1 MIRSH
6 FLWISLLCWLLLSV
20 SSFAQSNNIYYVTAD
35 GKPVTPANVPGI
47 TLQKEWMDTTKV
59 STLEAA
65 LKNAQAGDE
74 IWIKGYEM
82 GAKGDAVVYQAP
94 DGGFKLKSGVSI
106 YGGFAGDEKNKT
118 DRRTDGQLYRLRYRT
133 ILTGDENRN
142 DVVDPVNYIFP
153 GGKNYRDNNRRHV
166 IDIDM
171 TPTEQSGNKNT
182 TATVVNGCIVARGH
196 AYDATNP
203 TQQNGG
209 GIYIHGNN
217 TGGGI
222 FRIER
227 CFFTENYGY
236 YGGAIYVAAEVKNVN
251 NGANLIDRCSFFNNA
266 AGERENSSNHGG
278 AVCIVGQGYVFNST
292 IYNNENGGVLATK
305 TGSAIVNCTITRN
318 TGAGIDGFGDGTHQI
333 PVHNTVVWG
342 NANLTTDATN
352 NMPEFKYSAYPEANK
367 IHTTSDQ
374 HNLFLSEKNNEAA
387 GPSFTLPSTRTGY
400 DVDFK
405 IREEAYPQ
413 WNWEPMEET
422 TLVDKGSNELYTNIK
437 FTQNPN
443 QDLNGQ
449 TRIQGT
455 IDIGAYEF
463 QPLAPGRRRY
473 VKQDGTGKGTSWE
486 DASGDLQAMID
497 ELATNNP
504 NNLLGEVWIA
514 GGTYRPKTFLIT
526 GENYTATF
534 CMRDGISVY
543 GGFKGNETSKSQRL
557 TYQFPWETEKDQS
570 TVYLVAKEYNNK
582 PVLADNRWNINSSSR
597 HVVWFAPA
605 TYSDAQAPAFTRP
618 TILDRVCIEGGHALG
633 ESTDKA
639 AFQSSVGGGIY
650 MNDANA
656 YLRDCVVK
664 YSTAKVAG
672 GGVYLKNGRIIGSL
686 IYNCNAGADT
696 ENGKGGGVFVDE
708 TGMVLRSMVV
718 NNTAGLGAGVYLN
731 NEDQLLPNYLVVSTS
746 VISNNTARI
755 NGGVY
760 CNKGGILTQNT
771 ITNNYTPTSPD
782 LANRH
787 SAQTGGVYIN
797 EYGMVI
803 NSIIWNNK
811 INLTGASNSD
821 EATDIPVYALNP
833 TKEKVRFLYNAISCP
848 NNAVWNNTLQEYT
861 LTLGDNNT
869 TDSNQMGP
877 DFTVETEGDEA
888 LLKRVGAQ
896 READW
901 IYYYWQPKQG
911 SNLWAAGQPI
921 GQFPEHVLM
930 APELDITGKDLF
942 DQKPSI
948 GAFQVIP
955 TFIKADETSET
966 DKYIIYVDGQNT
978 SIEADGSSWDKAHR
992 SLTEAVNWFA
1002 QRDNPEKKQ
1011 MVIRVKAQEL
1021 WPKFAFSNEDPKTAT
1036 LRIPVTKSGQPIV
1049 IEGSWHPN
1057 EQKQQWERNPLAF
1070 RSILNSNFNGKT
1082 QEEGFYHGVNIDAN
1096 AKLVLDG
1103 FHIINGY
1110 AASTASIQSGAGV
1123 LAKAGSDVTLRNC
1136 IIENNTAH
1144 TAAAVDAREAKNLTM
1159 INCVVNNNTNT
1170 SGDSESVIGVPA
1182 GKETTHTFDHLTVV
1196 NNIGSIPA
1204 TITKEHNY
1212 NSFAAGNTGSN
1223 NTLELATTGE
1233 KGGAKNF
1240 ANPTNKVG
1248 ATFGFDTY
1256 LGGYSEFR
1264 PLTSSVDAAQV
1275 INQGVEENI
1284 TKVTDSPLKNDIT
1297 MVHDRNL
1304 GGIPDLGAY
1313 EADLPKKGRVYYV
1326 RTSDD
1331 GGSDTNDGLSWG
1343 TAFATISKAVETADK
1358 GEVINSKKPQVWVA
1372 AGTYQ
1377 QSPKEQSINCFE
1389 ILDGVNVYGAFPK
1402 TGTPG
1407 MGDRHPFISDSI
1419 YHDNTYKAEA
1429 YETILKPA
1437 DGKNGRVL
1445 GQEDKHN
1452 PKNSDNSTITYDYV
1466 FVGEGN
1472 GDYVKTQSEYI
1483 PQEGGAYYYGPG
1495 NKDGYWKADGLYA
1508 DYWYAEKTGSYK
1520 YFESGKEVVWSQNTN
1535 GGYTDKNGSKVLIE
1549 VGSGYGDYSIGSIGP
1564 IEYWY
1569 QDTDLNKNNYKV
1581 FTTPSYYPVNP
1592 NIKGSEEFKANS
1604 YNNVGKGKGNHI
1616 FIEPGKYNLVGE
1628 GFGNYKYAEHYLNV
1642 GIDKGSYAKVVRR
1655 DKAFYYPTTWDGF
1668 TIREGK
1674 LTEIQTPVGRNGGA
1688 GACIFTNV
1696 TLKNCIVTECSYIA
1710 SGHKYMRGGGTYCDE
1725 GTLINCYI
1733 QKNTLHNESND
1744 GESYGAGVY
1753 LYKGTMYNCVI
1764 NENEGLG
1771 VFTDGAGIF
1780 IENGKFFNNT
1790 VVGNTSNG
1798 TTRGN
1803 GGISI
1808 FRSADKSE
1816 LTIYNCIVIG
1826 NKGYK
1831 GNMIGHADIA
1841 VSNAGTINCYNTIT
1855 NNVESKK
1862 EGDKAINYNKES
1874 KAVSNPE
1881 LLFEN
1886 ISKKDFRLKAGS
1898 PALNMGNDA
1907 PVVDSATIYLEYYT
1921 DMDFTDR
1928 IKDCRVDAGAYESEN
1943 EENIKAEG
1951 EGKADA
1957 DTLTY
1962 YVTQNGAGTRSGENP
1977 DNAACAMKLQR
1988 VLTRAGEVAR
1998 QYHEKQVVVKVA
2010 GYPGK
2015 TFTYHANTL
2024 SNPNDPQS
2032 YSFVVPYGVTLMG
2045 GYCEGLTIDNI
2056 KYEANWNKVDR
2067 DAAQFM
2073 TVLSAIKQGTTTQ
2086 DVNGYHA
2093 LTFGEK
2099 PVEWPDGKEKT
2110 TLVDGVYLEDGA
2122 ATSLAPLGDSR
2133 TCGGGTIVPAWGHL
2147 RNCVVRNN
2155 KARQG
2160 GGLYVLPGGLVTG
2173 CGIMQNEATLEGGG
2187 IYACKDKQSESMNS
2201 SQPDE
2206 IRSHLISNTLVENKA
2221 NTGGGIYL
2229 EDGAALS
2236 VNVAIWGNTA
2246 GTDKNVSG
2254 VVNQKFSDR
2263 LFTDI
2268 QFGDMIKKLKE
2279 LISEWYPFNY
2289 SYIEKFEVPGNV
2301 NNSVMSSNRNDYFG
2315 QFFTLKPYSILI
2327 NKGMLESIQD
2337 AMVKKIGVAEYD
2349 MQGKRRKGQQEDP
2362 LRRIDVGAYAYTGGV
2377 MPTDTIVKRLF
2388 VSPANDVMI
2397 KEGTEEKFMGRS
2409 FYTSFTLLE
2418 DAIDYINAVR
2428 KNAQVGKE
2436 ARETTFE
2443 ILMAKGTYKPQ
2454 RQRVNAAMT
2463 VYDQRLNSFT
2473 IPYNVQIYGGF
2484 SGEEKYSSFD
2494 QDTNLPVIEG
2504 QEITLQKCEPIE
2516 SLCQKRSRSDHNG
2529 NLLLEP
2535 WELAAQTVLS
2545 GELNISETEK
2555 NAYHVVYSEKALP
2568 EQDANGKIT
2577 MEVPDSQMVVLDGI
2591 TIMKGITHNYLQYNE
2606 VEGLAE
2612 NEVGRGGGVYSK
2624 GVDYVLAN
2632 CRLLENKAVRGGGA
2646 FLWDADLYLFNN
2658 LFAGNSAEHLEAVN
2672 TDSTKYSYGG
2682 ALVVAATKKEF
2693 KNPTI
2698 GQDKARVFNLK
2709 AINNLWAN
2717 NSAKGKDGKGGKG
2730 GAIAV
2735 YNTHKMESHPS
2746 TQANEFEIRLANN
2759 TFVRNA
2765 ASAAPVIYG
2774 SYTDS
2779 YLVNCLLWGNQGD
2792 ILGENEATANIS
2804 YSASDVNYH
2813 DKFGDKNQE
2822 QGKNKDQNR
2831 LIDSENHSKKGP
2843 HFWQPST
2850 RAGVEGY
2857 NGETKWNPIAISP
2870 VTDHGSGMID
2880 QRKNPYEETGEP
2892 KPSYKSCWE
2901 EFIPEALQK
2910 YKQVYITKS
2919 TTKEDP
2925 DSYERY
2931 SGPLDADSGKVLTRP
2946 IDIGFYEYQYIS
2958 RFSTMPQIYVAE
2970 QRTGRG
2976 TGDNWENATDD
2987 LRGAIIGAAHP
2998 EQNAKEDR
3006 TIYVKH
3012 GHYVSPSL
3020 NQDGTAF
3027 PIHTSNLPSGKQLNL
3042 TIKGSCTGIG
3052 LGSKAVQNFSQ
3063 PSYIAAHPQ
3072 MTAQTK
3078 QLFDISVNSGKRLTL
3093 EGFSMT
3099 NAKPEKESGTA
3110 VKLTKVAKD
3119 GQMALRQVAL
3129 RGNRVGM
3136 EVGKYALQ
3144 EGGKLL
3150 AVNTLFAD
3158 NQTGLAFDSKNDV
3171 SVKNATLVNTTFA
3184 NNQTADMNTAVP
3196 ATFNSVAWNNGT
3208 NHMPKD
3214 DPHAAAEARKYYNQV
3229 FTFKE
3234 EAAVHNKILLKGP
3247 NFVDPLNADESK
3259 RDYRIRPSL
3268 PLLDKGSNELYLR
3281 HAMELKGNSLPTSIP
3296 DSVKDLY
3303 HTNRQV
3309 GKKIDIGAYE
3319 YEALLQQIIY
3329 VKEGLTEGKAD
3340 GTSWKDA
3347 TGDLQGAVDLAGLYA
3362 EVNKPQKAYVFADRN
3377 VHPKEQLTISL
3388 PNAQIYGGMYGE
3400 ILFDEEGQVKH
3411 LLSQR
3416 TGMLMQRE
3424 HSKLTKL
3431 QLNADAVVDG
3441 FEVEQEAVVN
3451 AGTFST
3457 SIVGS
3462 ANASGSKVSG
3472 QKDGLLYNSLVY
3484 GNVNGLKAVNVTATG
3499 TITPAQSESGNNRS
3513 NVTTEAENRYIKTDH
3528 WKYQLNETDYES
3540 LDKGTVKL
3548 EPYIN
3553 AVGHDRDLIGNKRVR
3568 GKVDNGCFETWNVVT
3583 DTVVAA
3589 ENFPAG
3595 QSVVY
3600 VRSGKELQLDK
3611 SYTIDSPF
3619 NPGFLL
3625 LEHQAGLRGN
3635 KQEVFLTN
3643 FAVERQLLPL
3653 KQAEEQAQ
3661 AEANATAADTKV
3673 YDLAVMPF
3681 IVTNAEGIQSQEYPE
3696 DAKLYCYDAQK
3707 RASFNF
3713 KFDDVTTEGIKG
3725 AWKTTSYDADRNN
3738 NYTRGWLIE
3747 GKPNTKV
3754 RFYGKDYKEDS
3765 SLKQVSLMKANHNEP
3780 WNPSISQ
3787 SNKFTHKENM
3797 SWNLFGS
3804 PYLCAMKYTDME
3816 YGRVIYG
3823 YQDGDYIAAKTYDD
3837 SGKQLA
3843 HGYIPAGDAVFTQT
3857 ATLKESENLII
3868 ARPDSSNALKEQ
3880 DVAYAGQAELLVALA
3895 RNFTTR
3901 SDAAETKPDILQLH
3915 AVDAS
3920 EARTDFDMGSDG
3932 VKWTSLT
3939 AMPQLYAVQN
3949 GGHYSLL
3956 SAVNREGTVTA
3967 GVSLP
3972 EAGMYTFSIPED
3984 CDLTNYE
3991 VVLLHDAVTGLSTD
4005 LTEMPYDFAVT
4016 EACETETRFTLSF
4029 VRKDSGLTQAIR
4041 VRRIASHTFR
4051 IEGTQPGDLIRIFS
4065 TDGKQ
4070 VATATASSATE
4081 TIEAFL
4087 PATAIVEVKRQGK
4100 CVGVVKVL

>member
-6 FLWISLLCWLLLSV
+6 SLWISLLCWLLLSV

-35 GKPVTPANVPGI
+35 GKPVNPANVPGI

-153 GGKNYRDNNRRHV
+153 GGNNNRDNNRRHV

-171 TPTEQSGNKNT
+171 TPTVQSGNKNT

-251 NGANLIDRCSFFNNA
+251 NGANLIDRCAFFNNA
-266 AGERENSSNHGG
+266 AGEREKSSNYGG
-278 AVCIVGQGYVFNST
+278 AVCIAGQGYVFNST

-305 TGSAIVNCTITRN
+305 TGSAIINCTITRN
-318 TGAGIDGFGDGTHQI
+318 TGAGVDEFTLPQENTGKADQNI
-333 PVHNTVVWG
+333 PVHNSVIWG
-342 NANLTTDATN
+342 NSKLTTNVTD
-352 NMPEFKYSAYPEANK
+352 NMPDFQYSAYPEAGTLGADPGLN
-367 IHTTSDQ
+367 
-374 HNLFLSEKNNEAA
+374 NLLLSEKNNEAA

-400 DVDFK
+400 DIEFK

-422 TLVDKGSNELYTNIK
+422 TLVDKGYNKLYNDIT

-497 ELATNNP
+497 ELATNNL
-504 NNLLGEVWIA
+504 NNLPGEVWIA

-639 AFQSSVGGGIY
+639 TFQSSVGGGIY

-771 ITNNYTPTSPD
+771 ITNNYTPSSPD

-877 DFTVETEGDEA
+877 DFTVETEGIMTSDEA

-955 TFIKADETSET
+955 TVIKADETSET

-1002 QRDNPEKKQ
+1002 RWDNPEKKQ

-1049 IEGSWHPN
+1049 IEGSWHQN

-1275 INQGVEENI
+1275 INKCVVSPI
-1284 TKVTDSPLKNDIT
+1284 TKGTDSPLTNDIT
-1297 MVHDRNL
+1297 MVHDRDL

-1326 RTSDD
+1326 RTSAD
-1331 GGSDTNDGLSWG
+1331 GGSDTNDGLSWEQP
-1343 TAFATISKAVETADK
+1343 FATVRKAVETAFS
-1358 GEVINSKKPQVWVA
+1358 GNVIKNAKPQVWVA
-1372 AGTYQ
+1372 AGIYAQ
-1377 QSPKEQSINCFE
+1377 ERSNENHLNCFE

-1402 TGTPG
+1402 AGTPG
-1407 MGDRHPFISDSI
+1407 IGDRHPFISDSI
-1419 YHDNTYKAEA
+1419 YHDGKYKAKY
-1429 YETILKPA
+1429 YETILEPGN
-1437 DGKNGRVL
+1437 GKYPGGRVL
-1445 GQEDKHN
+1445 GQLDQYN
-1452 PKNSDNSTITYDYV
+1452 PKNNSADNDKFEYLE
-1466 FVGEGN
+1466 VGEGE
-1472 GDYVKTQSEYI
+1472 GDYTLDTTGEY
-1483 PQEGGAYYYGPG
+1483 Y
-1495 NKDGYWKADGLYA
+1495 LH
-1508 DYWYAEKTGSYK
+1508 
-1520 YFESGKEVVWSQNTN
+1520 
-1535 GGYTDKNGSKVLIE
+1535 
-1549 VGSGYGDYSIGSIGP
+1549 VGSGNGSFV
-1564 IEYWY
+1564 
-1569 QDTDLNKNNYKV
+1569 KV
-1581 FTTPSYYPVNP
+1581 SRR
-1592 NIKGSEEFKANS
+1592 
-1604 YNNVGKGKGNHI
+1604 
-1616 FIEPGKYNLVGE
+1616 PGA
-1628 GFGNYKYAEHYLNV
+1628 FKYA
-1642 GIDKGSYAKVVRR
+1642 
-1655 DKAFYYPTTWDGF
+1655 TTWDGF
-1668 TIREGK
+1668 TIRNGK
-1674 LTEIQTPVGRNGGA
+1674 LNTGLEPNGRIGGA
-1688 GACIFTNV
+1688 GAAIYTNV
-1696 TLKNCIVTECSYIA
+1696 TLKNCIVTNCRYEA
-1710 SGHKYMRGGGTYCDE
+1710 DNKNQLRAGGVYCDE
-1725 GTLINCYI
+1725 GTLVNCYI
-1733 QKNTLHNESND
+1733 QNNVLNNYKHDYAFTA
-1744 GESYGAGVY
+1744 YGAGVY

-1764 NENEGLG
+1764 NGNTGKG
-1771 VFTDGAGIF
+1771 NTTDGAGIF
-1780 IENGKFFNNT
+1780 IEYGKFFNNT
-1790 VVGNTSNG
+1790 VIGNHSDG
-1798 TTRGN
+1798 TERGN
-1803 GGISI
+1803 GGICIYNSGGGG
-1808 FRSADKSE
+1808 K
-1816 LTIYNCIVIG
+1816 LTIYNCVAVANTSRKMPLTG
-1826 NKGYK
+1826 SD
-1831 GNMIGHADIA
+1831 DIA
-1841 VSNAGTINCYNTIT
+1841 VSNKGVINCFNTIT
-1855 NNVESKK
+1855 SDTK
-1862 EGDKAINYNKES
+1862 DHYINENKGIHYVNS
-1874 KAVSNPE
+1874 MSVTDVGTIFKDVPN
-1881 LLFEN
+1881 
-1886 ISKKDFRLKAGS
+1886 KDFRLKAGS
-1898 PALNMGNDA
+1898 PALNMGDDA

-1988 VLTRAGEVAR
+1988 VLTRAGEVAQ

-2045 GYCEGLTIDNI
+2045 GYCEGLMIDNT

-2099 PVEWPDGKEKT
+2099 PAEWPDGKEKM

-2133 TCGGGTIVPAWGHL
+2133 TRGGGTIVPAWGHL

-2263 LFTDI
+2263 LFADI

-2377 MPTDTIVKRLF
+2377 MPTDTVVKRLF

-2454 RQRVNAAMT
+2454 RQRVNAATT

-2484 SGEEKYSSFD
+2484 SGEEKYSSFKD
-2494 QDTNLPVIEG
+2494 NTELPVIEG
-2504 QEITLQKCEPIE
+2504 ENITLQKYELID

-2529 NLLLEP
+2529 NLLFEP

-2568 EQDANGKIT
+2568 GLDANGQP
-2577 MEVPDSQMVVLDGI
+2577 MEVPDSQTVVLDGL
-2591 TIMKGITHNYLQYNE
+2591 TIMKGITHNSLQQNGS
-2606 VEGLAE
+2606 GLAE

-2804 YSASDVNYH
+2804 YSASDVDYH

-2822 QGKNKDQNR
+2822 QGKNKDHNK
-2831 LIDSENHSKKGP
+2831 LIDKENHSKKGP

-2850 RAGVEGY
+2850 HAGVEGY
-2857 NGETKWNPIAISP
+2857 NSETKWNPIAISP

-2880 QRKNPYEETGEP
+2880 QRNDQHEETT
-2892 KPSYKSCWE
+2892 KPMPTYKSCWE

-2970 QRTGRG
+2970 QRAGRG

-3099 NAKPEKESGTA
+3099 NEKPEKEGGTA

-3129 RGNRVGM
+3129 RGNRVGI
-3136 EVGKYALQ
+3136 EVGKDALQ
-3144 EGGKLL
+3144 EGSKLL

-3158 NQTGLAFDSKNDV
+3158 NGTGLAFDSKDDV

-3184 NNQTADMNTAVP
+3184 NNSVADMSKEVTNTY
-3196 ATFNSVAWNNGT
+3196 NSVSWNNKVNNMQKANDHYNKVFTITGE
-3208 NHMPKD
+3208 
-3214 DPHAAAEARKYYNQV
+3214 AAA
-3229 FTFKE
+3229 
-3234 EAAVHNKILLKGP
+3234 HNANVLEGP
-3247 NFVDPLNADESK
+3247 NFRDPLNTDVAK

-3281 HAMELKGNSLPTSIP
+3281 HAMELKGNSLP

-3309 GKKIDIGAYE
+3309 GGNIDIGAYE
-3319 YEALLQQIIY
+3319 YEALLKQIIY

-3362 EVNKPQKAYVFADRN
+3362 EVNKDQKAYVFADRN

-3388 PNAQIYGGMYGE
+3388 PNAQIYGGMNGE
-3400 ILFDEEGQVKH
+3400 ILFDEEGQPSKDVEATVKH

-3451 AGTFST
+3451 KGTLST
-3457 SIVGS
+3457 SIVGKTTDKDAVV
-3462 ANASGSKVSG
+3462 AN
-3472 QKDGLLYNSLVY
+3472 QENTTGLLYNSLVY

-3540 LDKGTVKL
+3540 LDKGTVEL

-3611 SYTIDSPF
+3611 PYTIDSPF

-3696 DAKLYCYDAQK
+3696 DAKLYLYDAQK

-3823 YQDGDYIAAKTYDD
+3823 YQDGKYVPPIQTYPEDD
-3837 SGKQLA
+3837 GTSAPK
-3843 HGYIPAGDAVFTQT
+3843 GYIPAGDAVFTQT
-3857 ATLKESENLII
+3857 ATLKYEERFTVQLPTARNSET
-3868 ARPDSSNALKEQ
+3868 
-3880 DVAYAGQAELLVALA
+3880 AYANQETTLKVAIAQQAA
-3895 RNFTTR
+3895 TR
-3901 SDAAETKPDILQLH
+3901 ADAADTNPDILQLH

-3920 EARTDFDMGSDG
+3920 EARTDFDLGSDG

>member
-35 GKPVTPANVPGI
+35 GKPVNPANVPGI

-94 DGGFKLKSGVSI
+94 IGGFKLKSGVSI

-153 GGKNYRDNNRRHV
+153 GGNNNRDNNRRHV

-171 TPTEQSGNKNT
+171 TPTVQSGNKNT

-266 AGERENSSNHGG
+266 AGEREKSSNYGG
-278 AVCIVGQGYVFNST
+278 AVCIAGQGYVFNST

-305 TGSAIVNCTITRN
+305 TGSAIINCTITRN
-318 TGAGIDGFGDGTHQI
+318 TGAGVDGFTLPQENTGEADQNI
-333 PVHNTVVWG
+333 PVHNSVIWG
-342 NANLTTDATN
+342 NSKLTTNVTD
-352 NMPEFKYSAYPEANK
+352 NMPDFQYSAYPEAGTLGADPGLN
-367 IHTTSDQ
+367 
-374 HNLFLSEKNNEAA
+374 NLLLSEKNNEAA

-400 DVDFK
+400 DIEFK

-422 TLVDKGSNELYTNIK
+422 TLVDKGNNKLYNDIT

-497 ELATNNP
+497 ELATNNL
-504 NNLLGEVWIA
+504 NNLPGEVWIA

-543 GGFKGNETSKSQRL
+543 GGFKGGETSKSQRL

-582 PVLADNRWNINSSSR
+582 PVLADNRWNINSNSR

-771 ITNNYTPTSPD
+771 ITNNYTPSSPD

-833 TKEKVRFLYNAISCP
+833 TKEKVRFLYNAISSP

-877 DFTVETEGDEA
+877 DFTVETEGIMTDEA

-896 READW
+896 GEVDW

-955 TFIKADETSET
+955 TVIKADETSET

-1002 QRDNPEKKQ
+1002 RWDNPEKKQ

-1049 IEGSWHPN
+1049 IEGSWHQN

-1264 PLTSSVDAAQV
+1264 PLTSSVAAGDI
-1275 INQGVEENI
+1275 INKG
-1284 TKVTDSPLKNDIT
+1284 TDIDSTLTLDIT
-1297 MVHDRNL
+1297 MVRDRDL
-1304 GGIPDLGAY
+1304 GGIPDLGAF
-1313 EADLPKKGRVYYV
+1313 EANLPKKGRVYYV
-1326 RTSDD
+1326 RTSQD
-1331 GGSDTNDGLSWG
+1331 GGRDTNDGLSWEQP
-1343 TAFATISKAVETADK
+1343 FATIGHAVRRAYDQ
-1358 GEVINSKKPQVWVA
+1358 EVINGEKPQVWVA

-1377 QSPKEQSINCFE
+1377 QAPQSGNLNCFE
-1389 ILDGVNVYGAFPK
+1389 IIDGVNVLGAFPK
-1402 TGTPG
+1402 EGNPG
-1407 MGDRHPFISDSI
+1407 VGDRRPFISDSI
-1419 YHDNTYKAEA
+1419 YYDKSQYPNAEK
-1429 YETILKPA
+1429 YETILKPTNWV
-1437 DGKNGRVL
+1437 KGRVL
-1445 GQEDKHN
+1445 GQDYIYN
-1452 PKNSDNSTITYDYV
+1452 PVTSNTATSYV
-1466 FVGEGN
+1466 QTEKEK
-1472 GDYVKTQSEYI
+1472 GDYICTHSRIEFVAPNK
-1483 PQEGGAYYYGPG
+1483 G
-1495 NKDGYWKADGLYA
+1495 NYF
-1508 DYWYAEKTGSYK
+1508 YAEEDHYVPASQQLCTHFYVTEKGSYK
-1520 YFESGKEVVWSQNTN
+1520 YFAEADIKDVPQTTGSVKVKKNFVKVGGQLGSYTIKQENGVTLWVKVAGPYEEFTKAAIFRVDGTEIKGDAYEANSMNPVENGGNRLMVKAYEMTYVGQGYGNYQYTPAQYTKVTN
-1535 GGYTDKNGSKVLIE
+1535 GEGTHK
-1549 VGSGYGDYSIGSIGP
+1549 
-1564 IEYWY
+1564 
-1569 QDTDLNKNNYKV
+1569 Q
-1581 FTTPSYYPVNP
+1581 
-1592 NIKGSEEFKANS
+1592 IKQK
-1604 YNNVGKGKGNHI
+1604 
-1616 FIEPGKYNLVGE
+1616 
-1628 GFGNYKYAEHYLNV
+1628 
-1642 GIDKGSYAKVVRR
+1642 D
-1655 DKAFYYPTTWDGF
+1655 FYYPTTWDGF
-1668 TIREGK
+1668 TLQEGNLRK
-1674 LTEIQTPVGRNGGA
+1674 AVENSGRNGGA
-1688 GACIFTNV
+1688 GACIFSNV
-1696 TLKNCIVTECSYIA
+1696 TLKNCVVTNCTYVAGDAKEI
-1710 SGHKYMRGGGTYCDE
+1710 RGAGVYCDQ
-1725 GTLINCYI
+1725 GTVVNCYI
-1733 QKNTLHNESND
+1733 QNNVLKNLGNTW
-1744 GESYGAGVY
+1744 GYTCYGAGVY

-1764 NENEGLG
+1764 NRNVGEA
-1771 VFTDGAGIF
+1771 VAADGAGLF
-1780 IENGKFFNNT
+1780 IEFGKFFNNT
-1790 VVGNTSNG
+1790 VTGNISKG
-1798 TTRGN
+1798 TKRGN
-1803 GGISI
+1803 GGINIWQSGGGG
-1808 FRSADKSE
+1808 K
-1816 LTIYNCIVIG
+1816 LTIYNCIVVG
-1826 NKGYK
+1826 NKNQK
-1831 GNMIGHADIA
+1831 DCIGSADIA
-1841 VSNAGTINCYNTIT
+1841 VSSQGVINCFNTIT
-1855 NNVESKK
+1855 SDTK
-1862 EGDKAINYNKES
+1862 DRYINENKGIHYVNS
-1874 KAVSNPE
+1874 MSVTDVGTIFKDVPN
-1881 LLFEN
+1881 
-1886 ISKKDFRLKAGS
+1886 KDFRLKAGS

-1907 PVVDSATIYLEYYT
+1907 PVVDGDTIYLEYYT

-1928 IKDCRVDAGAYESEN
+1928 IKDCRVDAGAYETEN
-1943 EENIKAEG
+1943 EKNIKAEG

-1998 QYHEKQVVVKVA
+1998 QNLEKQVVVKVA

-2122 ATSLAPLGDSR
+2122 ATSLVPLGDSR
-2133 TCGGGTIVPAWGHL
+2133 TRGGGTIVPAWGHL

-2263 LFTDI
+2263 LFADI

-2337 AMVKKIGVAEYD
+2337 ALVKKIGVAEYD

-2362 LRRIDVGAYAYTGGV
+2362 LRRIDVGAYAYTGGA
-2377 MPTDTIVKRLF
+2377 MPTNTIVKRLF

-2397 KEGTEEKFMGRS
+2397 EEGTEEKFMGRS

-2428 KNAQVGKE
+2428 KDAQVGKE
-2436 ARETTFE
+2436 ARLTTFE

-2568 EQDANGKIT
+2568 GLDANGQP
-2577 MEVPDSQMVVLDGI
+2577 MEVPDSQTVVLDGL
-2591 TIMKGITHNYLQYNE
+2591 TIMKGITHNSLQQSGS
-2606 VEGLAE
+2606 GLAE

-2658 LFAGNSAEHLEAVN
+2658 LFAGNQADNMPPRAGANEP
-2672 TDSTKYSYGG
+2672 SYGG
-2682 ALVVAATKKEF
+2682 ALVVAATS
-2693 KNPTI
+2693 NTA
-2698 GQDKARVFNLK
+2698 QQTYHVK

-2717 NSAKGKDGKGGKG
+2717 NCASHMG
-2730 GAIAV
+2730 GAVAI
-2735 YNTHKMESHPS
+2735 YNEKNSH
-2746 TQANEFEIRLANN
+2746 TKFEVRFANN
-2759 TFVRNA
+2759 TIVHNQA
-2765 ASAAPVIYG
+2765 YAAPVIYG
-2774 SYTDS
+2774 SYTKS
-2779 YLVNCLLWGNQGD
+2779 YLVNCLLWGNQGN

-2804 YSASDVNYH
+2804 YSASDVDYH

-2822 QGKNKDQNR
+2822 QGKNKDHNR
-2831 LIDSENHSKKGP
+2831 LIDKENHSKKGP

-2857 NGETKWNPIAISP
+2857 NSENKWNPIAISP

-2880 QRKNPYEETGEP
+2880 QRKNPYEEIGEP

-2970 QRTGRG
+2970 QRAGRG
-2976 TGDNWENATDD
+2976 TGDNWDNATDD

-3006 TIYVKH
+3006 TIYVKY

-3027 PIHTSNLPSGKQLNL
+3027 PIHTSNLTSGKQLNL

-3099 NAKPEKESGTA
+3099 NAEPEKEGGTA

-3129 RGNRVGM
+3129 RGNRVGI
-3136 EVGKYALQ
+3136 EVGKDALQ
-3144 EGGKLL
+3144 EGSKLL

-3158 NQTGLAFDSKNDV
+3158 NQTGLAFDSTDNV

-3184 NNQTADMNTAVP
+3184 NNIVSDMNVEVP
-3196 ATFNSVAWNNGT
+3196 ATYNSVAWNNGS
-3208 NHMPKD
+3208 NHMPANNQNANVSFDKFTTED
-3214 DPHAAAEARKYYNQV
+3214 DAK
-3229 FTFKE
+3229 
-3234 EAAVHNKILLKGP
+3234 HNNTNLLKGP
-3247 NFVDPLNADESK
+3247 NFVDPLNADKSK

-3268 PLLDKGSNELYLR
+3268 PLLDKGNIGLYLK
-3281 HAMELKGNSLPTSIP
+3281 HAMELKGDNLPTSIP

-3309 GKKIDIGAYE
+3309 GDNIDIGAYE

-3377 VHPKEQLTISL
+3377 VYPKEQLTISL
-3388 PNAQIYGGMYGE
+3388 PNAQIYGGMNGE
-3400 ILFDEEGQVKH
+3400 ILFDEEGQPSKDVEATVKH

-3451 AGTFST
+3451 KGTLST
-3457 SIVGS
+3457 SIVGKTTDKDAVV
-3462 ANASGSKVSG
+3462 AN
-3472 QKDGLLYNSLVY
+3472 QENTTGLLYNSLVY

-3528 WKYQLNETDYES
+3528 WKYQLNETDYKS
-3540 LDKGTVKL
+3540 LDKGTVEL

-3600 VRSGKELQLDK
+3600 VRSGKELRLDK

-3681 IVTNAEGIQSQEYPE
+3681 IVTKAEGIQSQEYPE
-3696 DAKLYCYDAQK
+3696 DAKLYLYDAQK

-3713 KFDDVTTEGIKG
+3713 KFDEVTTEGIKG

-3754 RFYGKDYKEDS
+3754 RFYGKDYKEGS
-3765 SLKQVSLMKANHNEP
+3765 SLKQVSLMKANHNKP

-3868 ARPDSSNALKEQ
+3868 ARPDTSNALKKQ

-3901 SDAAETKPDILQLH
+3901 TDAAETKPDILQLH

-3920 EARTDFDMGSDG
+3920 EARTDFDLGSDG

>member
-6 FLWISLLCWLLLSV
+6 SLWISLLSWLLLSV
-20 SSFAQSNNIYYVTAD
+20 SSFAQSNKIYYVTAN
-35 GKPVTPANVPGI
+35 GLPVNPENVPGI
-47 TLQKEWMDTTKV
+47 TLNDVWQDPNQVTTLV
-59 STLEAA
+59 DA
-65 LKNAQAGDE
+65 LAKAQAGDE

-153 GGKNYRDNNRRHV
+153 EGNNNRKNNRRHV

-171 TPTEQSGNKNT
+171 TPTVQSGNKNT
-182 TATVVNGCIVARGH
+182 TATVVNGCIIARGH

-367 IHTTSDQ
+367 IHSTSDQ

-504 NNLLGEVWIA
+504 NNLPGEVWIA

-534 CMRDGISVY
+534 RMRDGISVY
-543 GGFKGNETSKSQRL
+543 GGFKGDETSKSQRS

-1002 QRDNPEKKQ
+1002 RWDNPKKKQ

-1049 IEGSWHPN
+1049 IEGSWHQN

-1204 TITKEHNY
+1204 TITKKN

-1284 TKVTDSPLKNDIT
+1284 TKGTDSPLKNDIT
-1297 MVHDRNL
+1297 MVHDRDL

-1326 RTSDD
+1326 RTSAD
-1331 GGSDTNDGLSWG
+1331 GGSDTNDGLSWEQP
-1343 TAFATISKAVETADK
+1343 FATVGKAVEKAFA
-1358 GEVINSKKPQVWVA
+1358 SKDIVNNEKPQVWVA
-1372 AGTYQ
+1372 AGIYQ
-1377 QSPKEQSINCFE
+1377 QSPKKQSINCFE

-1429 YETILKPA
+1429 YETILQPN
-1437 DGKNGRVL
+1437 KNTPGRVL
-1445 GQEDKHN
+1445 GQEYEHN
-1452 PKNSDNSTITYDYV
+1452 PHKYDKAQVSYQYIY
-1466 FVGEGN
+1466 VGEGN
-1472 GDYVKTQSEYI
+1472 GDYIKSETQY
-1483 PQEGGAYYYGPG
+1483 
-1495 NKDGYWKADGLYA
+1495 LH
-1508 DYWYAEKTGSYK
+1508 
-1520 YFESGKEVVWSQNTN
+1520 
-1535 GGYTDKNGSKVLIE
+1535 
-1549 VGSGYGDYSIGSIGP
+1549 VGSGNG
-1564 IEYWY
+1564 
-1569 QDTDLNKNNYKV
+1569 
-1581 FTTPSYYPVNP
+1581 
-1592 NIKGSEEFKANS
+1592 A
-1604 YNNVGKGKGNHI
+1604 
-1616 FIEPGKYNLVGE
+1616 
-1628 GFGNYKYAEHYLNV
+1628 
-1642 GIDKGSYAKVVRR
+1642 YAKVIHRQG
-1655 DKAFYYPTTWDGF
+1655 AFKFPTTWDGF
-1668 TIREGK
+1668 TLSNGYLDSNKLSDSKRE
-1674 LTEIQTPVGRNGGA
+1674 GGA
-1688 GACIFTNV
+1688 GATIYANV
-1696 TLKNCIVTECSYIA
+1696 TLKNCIITNCKNIA
-1710 SGHKYMRGGGTYCDE
+1710 SDKGKEIRGGGVYCDL
-1725 GTLINCYI
+1725 GTIVNCYI
-1733 QKNTLHNESND
+1733 VKNTLGQTD
-1744 GESYGAGVY
+1744 QFTAYGAGIY

-1764 NENEGLG
+1764 NQNKGLG
-1771 VFTDGAGIF
+1771 KHTDGAGIF

-1790 VVGNTSNG
+1790 VVNNTSYG
-1798 TTRGN
+1798 TSRGS
-1803 GGISI
+1803 GGIQI
-1808 FRSADKSE
+1808 YTNTAASATSVLK
-1816 LTIYNCIVIG
+1816 IYNCISLFNKIEGRWGNINGHENIAIG
-1826 NKGYK
+1826 NLTGK
-1831 GNMIGHADIA
+1831 IE
-1841 VSNAGTINCYNTIT
+1841 CYNTIT
-1855 NNVESKK
+1855 SDTTAYVDKDNPNNRFIKYHNSIAIQGIDTTTVFETYIQNKVEQ
-1862 EGDKAINYNKES
+1862 NYRSAKPN
-1874 KAVSNPE
+1874 
-1881 LLFEN
+1881 L
-1886 ISKKDFRLKAGS
+1886 RLTAGS
-1898 PALNMGNDA
+1898 PALNMGDDA
-1907 PVVDSATIYLEYYT
+1907 PVVDGDTIFLQDFT

-1943 EENIKAEG
+1943 EKNIKAEG

-1988 VLTRAGEVAR
+1988 VLTRAGEVAQ

-2045 GYCEGLTIDNI
+2045 GYCEGLMIDNT

-2099 PVEWPDGKEKT
+2099 PVEWPDGKEKM

-2268 QFGDMIKKLKE
+2268 QFGDIIKKLKE

-2454 RQRVNAAMT
+2454 RQRVNAATT

-2735 YNTHKMESHPS
+2735 YNTHKMELHPS

-2804 YSASDVNYH
+2804 YSASDVDYH

-2822 QGKNKDQNR
+2822 QGKNKDHNK
-2831 LIDSENHSKKGP
+2831 LIDKENHSKKGP

-2850 RAGVEGY
+2850 HAGVEGY
-2857 NGETKWNPIAISP
+2857 NSETKWNPIAISP

-2880 QRKNPYEETGEP
+2880 QRKNPYEEIGEP

-2970 QRTGRG
+2970 QRAGRG
-2976 TGDNWENATDD
+2976 TGDNWDNATDD

-3006 TIYVKH
+3006 TIYVKY

-3027 PIHTSNLPSGKQLNL
+3027 PIHTSNLTSGKQLNL

-3099 NAKPEKESGTA
+3099 NAEPEKEGGTA

-3129 RGNRVGM
+3129 RGNRVGI
-3136 EVGKYALQ
+3136 EVGKDALQ
-3144 EGGKLL
+3144 EGSKLL

-3158 NQTGLAFDSKNDV
+3158 NQTGLAFDSTDNV

-3184 NNQTADMNTAVP
+3184 NNIVSDMNVEVP
-3196 ATFNSVAWNNGT
+3196 ATYNSVAWNNGS
-3208 NHMPKD
+3208 NHMPANNQNANVSFDKFTTED
-3214 DPHAAAEARKYYNQV
+3214 DAK
-3229 FTFKE
+3229 
-3234 EAAVHNKILLKGP
+3234 HNNTNLLKGP
-3247 NFVDPLNADESK
+3247 NFVDPLNADKSK

-3268 PLLDKGSNELYLR
+3268 PLLDKGNIGLYLK
-3281 HAMELKGNSLPTSIP
+3281 HAMELKGDNLPTSIP

-3309 GKKIDIGAYE
+3309 GDNIDIGAYE

-3400 ILFDEEGQVKH
+3400 ILFDEEGQPSKDVEATVKH

-3451 AGTFST
+3451 KGTLST
-3457 SIVGS
+3457 SIVGKTTDKDAVV
-3462 ANASGSKVSG
+3462 AN
-3472 QKDGLLYNSLVY
+3472 QENTTGLLYNSLVY
-3484 GNVNGLKAVNVTATG
+3484 GNVNGVKAVNVTATG

-3681 IVTNAEGIQSQEYPE
+3681 IVTKAEGIQSQEYPE
-3696 DAKLYCYDAQK
+3696 DAKLYLYDAQK

-3780 WNPSISQ
+3780 WNPSISP

-3868 ARPDSSNALKEQ
+3868 ARPDASNALKEL

-3901 SDAAETKPDILQLH
+3901 SDAADTKPDILQLH

-3920 EARTDFDMGSDG
+3920 EARTDFDLGSDG

>member
-6 FLWISLLCWLLLSV
+6 SLWISLLSWLLLSV

-35 GKPVTPANVPGI
+35 GKPVNPANVPGI

-94 DGGFKLKSGVSI
+94 IGGFKLKSGVSI

-153 GGKNYRDNNRRHV
+153 GGNNNRENNRRHV

-171 TPTEQSGNKNT
+171 TPTKQSGNKNT

-266 AGERENSSNHGG
+266 AGEREKSSNYGG

-367 IHTTSDQ
+367 IHSTSDQ
-374 HNLFLSEKNNEAA
+374 HNLFLSEKNNEAE

-422 TLVDKGSNELYTNIK
+422 TLVDKGHNKLYNDIT

-504 NNLLGEVWIA
+504 NNLPGEVWIA

-534 CMRDGISVY
+534 RMRDGISVY
-543 GGFKGNETSKSQRL
+543 GGFKGDETSKSQRS

-833 TKEKVRFLYNAISCP
+833 TKEKVRFLYNAISSP
-848 NNAVWNNTLQEYT
+848 NNAVWNNILQEYT

-869 TDSNQMGP
+869 TDSNLMDP
-877 DFTVETEGDEA
+877 DFTVETEGIMTSDEA

-930 APELDITGKDLF
+930 TPELDITGKDLF

-955 TFIKADETSET
+955 TVIKADETSET

-1002 QRDNPEKKQ
+1002 RWDNPEKKQ

-1049 IEGSWHPN
+1049 IEGSWHQN

-1275 INQGVEENI
+1275 INKCVVSPI
-1284 TKVTDSPLKNDIT
+1284 TKGTDSPLTNDIT
-1297 MVHDRNL
+1297 MVLDRDL

-1326 RTSDD
+1326 RTSAD

-1343 TAFATISKAVETADK
+1343 TAFATVRYAVLKASEQKT
-1358 GEVINSKKPQVWVA
+1358 INSEKPQVWVA

-1377 QSPKEQSINCFE
+1377 QAPVNMQDPDKKKDPENKNNTWAFSCFE
-1389 ILDGVNVYGAFPK
+1389 IVDGVNVFGSFPK
-1402 TGTPG
+1402 TGMPG
-1407 MGDRHPFISDSI
+1407 MDDRHPFVSNSI
-1419 YHDNTYKAEA
+1419 YYDQKKYPDVSQ
-1429 YETILKPA
+1429 YETILKPTEGVK
-1437 DGKNGRVL
+1437 DNHRVL
-1445 GQEDKHN
+1445 GQPYIYN
-1452 PKNSDNSTITYDYV
+1452 PVTNSKATAYV
-1466 FVGEGN
+1466 YVGEGKGRYN
-1472 GDYVKTQSEYI
+1472 LIPSQMEYVD
-1483 PQEGGAYYYGPG
+1483 EGKGNFYYS
-1495 NKDGYWKADGLYA
+1495 D
-1508 DYWYAEKTGSYK
+1508 
-1520 YFESGKEVVWSQNTN
+1520 
-1535 GGYTDKNGSKVLIE
+1535 
-1549 VGSGYGDYSIGSIGP
+1549 
-1564 IEYWY
+1564 
-1569 QDTDLNKNNYKV
+1569 QDAFV
-1581 FTTPSYYPVNP
+1581 
-1592 NIKGSEEFKANS
+1592 KANS
-1604 YNNVGKGKGNHI
+1604 AVSTHFYAEQTGFYIDNGRNYVHVKKGE
-1616 FIEPGKYNLVGE
+1616 FTYVGE
-1628 GFGNYKYAEHYLNV
+1628 GYGNYLYTPSSYKDV
-1642 GIDKGSYAKVVRR
+1642 GQGNGAYENRQQKDFV
-1655 DKAFYYPTTWDGF
+1655 YPTTWDGF
-1668 TIREGK
+1668 TLRDGK
-1674 LTEIQTPVGRNGGA
+1674 LNQAVKSSARNGGA
-1688 GACIFTNV
+1688 GAVIYNNV
-1696 TLKNCIVTECSYIA
+1696 TLKNCIVTDC
-1710 SGHKYMRGGGTYCDE
+1710 KYDIKVEKDIVIEIRGGGIYCDE
-1725 GTLINCYI
+1725 GTVINCYV
-1733 QKNTLHNESND
+1733 QNNTLSNS
-1744 GESYGAGVY
+1744 GTRWGNTSYGAGIY
-1753 LYKGTMYNCVI
+1753 LYRGTMYNCVI
-1764 NENEGLG
+1764 NNNTG
-1771 VFTDGAGIF
+1771 TAQAADGAGIF
-1780 IENGKFFNNT
+1780 IENGAFFNNT
-1790 VVGNTSNG
+1790 VVGNISKG
-1798 TTRGN
+1798 SVRGN

-1808 FRSADKSE
+1808 WTSGNKSQ
-1816 LTIYNCIVIG
+1816 LDIHNCIVVGNEGKKGVMGSADIAIG
-1826 NKGYK
+1826 NKG
-1831 GNMIGHADIA
+1831 
-1841 VSNAGTINCYNTIT
+1841 VINCHHTIT
-1855 NNVESKK
+1855 SSATNQGSN
-1862 EGDKAINYNKES
+1862 DKAIYYHNS
-1874 KAVSNPE
+1874 HSNNDVQSI
-1881 LLFEN
+1881 FRDAT
-1886 ISKKDFRLKAGS
+1886 KKDFRLKAGS

-1907 PVVDSATIYLEYYT
+1907 PIVDSATIYLEYYT

-1951 EGKADA
+1951 ENVQGAKP
-1957 DTLTY
+1957 LTY

-2045 GYCEGLTIDNI
+2045 GYCEGLTIDNT

-2099 PVEWPDGKEKT
+2099 PAEWPDGKEKM

-2133 TCGGGTIVPAWGHL
+2133 TRGGGTIVPAWGHL

-2201 SQPDE
+2201 SKPDE

-2362 LRRIDVGAYAYTGGV
+2362 LRRIDVGAYAYTGGM
-2377 MPTDTIVKRLF
+2377 MPTDTVVKRLF

-2454 RQRVNAAMT
+2454 RQRVNAATT

-2484 SGEEKYSSFD
+2484 SGEEKYSSFKD
-2494 QDTNLPVIEG
+2494 NTELPVIEG
-2504 QEITLQKCEPIE
+2504 ENITLQKYELID

-2568 EQDANGKIT
+2568 GLDANGQP
-2577 MEVPDSQMVVLDGI
+2577 MEVPDSQTVVLDGL
-2591 TIMKGITHNYLQYNE
+2591 TIMKGITHNSLQQSGS
-2606 VEGLAE
+2606 GLAE

-2804 YSASDVNYH
+2804 YSASDVDYH
-2813 DKFGDKNQE
+2813 DKFGEKNQE
-2822 QGKNKDQNR
+2822 QGKNKDNNR
-2831 LIDSENHSKKGP
+2831 LIDKENHSKKGP

-2857 NGETKWNPIAISP
+2857 NSENKWNPIAISP

-2880 QRKNPYEETGEP
+2880 QRKNPYEEIGEP
-2892 KPSYKSCWE
+2892 KPNYKSCWE

-2970 QRTGRG
+2970 QRAGRG

-3136 EVGKYALQ
+3136 EVGKNALQ

-3158 NQTGLAFDSKNDV
+3158 NQTGLAFDSKDDV

-3184 NNQTADMNTAVP
+3184 NNIVADMNAEVP
-3196 ATFNSVAWNNGT
+3196 ATYNSVAWNNGS
-3208 NHMPKD
+3208 NHMPANNQNANVSFDKFTTED
-3214 DPHAAAEARKYYNQV
+3214 DAK
-3229 FTFKE
+3229 
-3234 EAAVHNKILLKGP
+3234 HNNTNLLKGP
-3247 NFVDPLNADESK
+3247 NFVDPLNADKSK

-3281 HAMELKGNSLPTSIP
+3281 HAMELKGNSLP

-3309 GKKIDIGAYE
+3309 GENIDLGAYE
-3319 YEALLQQIIY
+3319 YEALLKQIIY

-3362 EVNKPQKAYVFADRN
+3362 EVNKDQKAYVFADRN

-3388 PNAQIYGGMYGE
+3388 PNAQIYGGMNGE
-3400 ILFDEEGQVKH
+3400 ILFDEEGQPSKDVEATVKH

-3451 AGTFST
+3451 KGTLST
-3457 SIVGS
+3457 SIVGKTTDKDAVV
-3462 ANASGSKVSG
+3462 AN
-3472 QKDGLLYNSLVY
+3472 QENTTGLLYNSLVY

-3540 LDKGTVKL
+3540 LDKGTVEL

-3611 SYTIDSPF
+3611 PYTIDSPF

-3696 DAKLYCYDAQK
+3696 DAKLYLYDAQK

-3823 YQDGDYIAAKTYDD
+3823 YQDGKYVPPIQTYPEDD
-3837 SGKQLA
+3837 GTSAPK
-3843 HGYIPAGDAVFTQT
+3843 GYIPAGDAVFTQT
-3857 ATLKESENLII
+3857 ATLKYEERFTVQLPTARNSET
-3868 ARPDSSNALKEQ
+3868 
-3880 DVAYAGQAELLVALA
+3880 AYANQETTLKVAIAQQAA
-3895 RNFTTR
+3895 TR
-3901 SDAAETKPDILQLH
+3901 ADAADTNPDILQLH

-3920 EARTDFDMGSDG
+3920 EARTDFDLGSDG

-4016 EACETETRFTLSF
+4016 KACETETRFTLSF
-4029 VRKDSGLTQAIR
+4029 VRKDSSLTQGIR
-4041 VRRIASHTFR
+4041 VRRLSTHAFR
-4051 IEGTQPGDLIRIFS
+4051 VEGTQPGDLIRIFS